1 MTHNKSFLKKLFFV
15 SLIILI
21 SNNFSFSTYAK
32 LKTKAESNRFLD
44 NYCLE
49 IINAIKDAYEIQKI
63 SIEKKD
69 LEEFSKQGR
78 WIAGLSSVYGN
89 LCRE

>member
-1 MTHNKSFLKKLFFV
+1 MIQNKFILKKIIFA
-15 SLIILI
+15 SLVILI
-21 SNNFSFSTYAK
+21 SNFFSLSTNARIK
-32 LKTKAESNRFLD
+32 NKVESKKFLD

-49 IINAIKDAYEIQKI
+49 IINAIKDSYENQKI
-63 SIEKKD
+63 ALENNN

-78 WIAGLSSVYGN
+78 WIGGISSVYGN

>member
-1 MTHNKSFLKKLFFV
+1 MIQNKSFFKKIFFV
-15 SLIILI
+15 SLIILT
-21 SNNFSFSTYAK
+21 SSNFSFSTYAK
-32 LKTKAESNRFLD
+32 LKTNAESIRFLD

-78 WIAGLSSVYGN
+78 WIVGLSNVYGN